1 MVNNQFQAYQNNAV
15 MTASGD
21 KLTLM
26 LYNGAIRFCNQAKAA
41 LENKEIQEA
50 HTSLIKAQNIIEQ
63 LQVTLDDK
71 YPITAEFDKMYEFI
85 NYQLAEANLTKNVE
99 NIDVALDFIRE
110 IRDTWQEAMK
120 LSNRA

>member
-1 MVNNQFQAYQNNAV
+1 MVNNQFQAYQNNSI

-41 LENKEIQEA
+41 LESKQVQEA

-85 NYQLAEANLTKNVE
+85 NYQLSEANLTKNVE

-110 IRDTWQEAMK
+110 IRDTWEEAMK
-120 LSNRA
+120 LSKRT